1 MIVNE
6 LIDKICS
13 YGYEVNNRGYIL
25 KYSHKAKGLEICGQ
39 LNRGGAYFYA
49 KNVSPFN
56 YGQNSTKDILGGVLK
71 HYKPIELPK
80 LLPTIQHDFT
90 FEDYLNTTNKK
101 NQLGIYIKSFRKETL
116 ENKVKGNKYDIRGVK
131 SGYLKDA
138 TLLPYIDKN
147 NKFQTAKIV
156 KYNTKSGKRSK
167 EKYSANWFHAYK
179 PIKETLGIEGNI
191 SKSHNCFFGEHL
203 IPHNNKPIVIVEGEK
218 TAIILSDIYKN
229 IVFVATGGLTQLER
243 LDYSMMYGREVHLF
257 PDNAAVEWFE
267 IAKYRGW
274 NASKVL
280 EQKGVVKGS
289 DALDYFVSDID
300 NRIWL
305 ELHKELT
312 DINYLQAEEVDYK
325 GLNFHIKKK
334 KSESFC
340 LPNFQQFEKLVFK
353 KDEAPTGGFKGKNF
367 FIYGSNFDTLSA
379 NIDFN
384 SWVKDAEGWKEV
396 TAEVMLKRIEALYKI
411 IKFLNPKR
419 KYNKIVYKLIKE
431 IRAYSNYEF
440 NTKHIKRNLFPLWD
454 SEEIY
459 NAVQPY
465 VKSRNWVFASDRTFK
480 HNTTDF
486 IKALN
491 DDKKLFMTNL
501 YLKQIREFIQ
511 EKEYIEITDIVDKKR
526 DNVYLWNL
534 AKEYNKRVLG
544 CETPNQWKQKYL
556 LDDYIDYCGEVP
568 SNSVVLRN
576 TFVTRRTIEK
586 YHTFIEDK
594 LYYNNLIAEV
604 DRLIDCPQCFNI
616 LRNVE
621 GGKISLVLLPIES
634 NQAPLISPKDAFIEE
649 LEMSN
654 SILNIPDIEAL
665 RYALNLKGGREYM
678 NDRGEMI
685 PKTDTEAFLES
696 WFKFNYQLTEG
707 EMAKLKREGLVNYLK
722 TQTNYKSEGV
732 DDWIIFE
739 RESKEYDKI
748 MELSKDWIKVA

>member
-25 KYSHKAKGLEICGQ
+25 KYSQKAKGLEICGQ
-39 LNRGGAYFYA
+39 LNKGGAYFYA
-49 KNVSPFN
+49 KNVSPFKE
-56 YGQNSTKDILGGVLK
+56 GQNSTKDILGGVLK

-80 LLPTIQHDFT
+80 LLPTIQHNFS

-101 NQLGIYIKSFRKETL
+101 NQLGIYIKSFRKELL

-147 NKFQTAKIV
+147 NNFQTAKIV
-156 KYNTKSGKRSK
+156 KYNTVSGKRSK

-179 PIKETLGIEGNI
+179 PIKEALGIEGNV
-191 SKSHNCFFGEHL
+191 SKSYNCFFGEHL

-218 TAIILSDIYKN
+218 TAILLSDIYKN
-229 IVFVATGGLTQLER
+229 IVFVASGGLTQLER

-257 PDNAAVEWFE
+257 PDNGASEWFE

-274 NASKVL
+274 NISKVL
-280 EQKGVVKGS
+280 EQDGAVLGS
-289 DALDYFVSDID
+289 DALDYYVSDID
-300 NRIWL
+300 NEIWK
-305 ELHKELT
+305 ELHNELT
-312 DINYLQAEEVDYK
+312 DINYLRAEEIDYK
-325 GLNFHIKKK
+325 GLNFQVKKK
-334 KSESFC
+334 KTESFC

-353 KDEAPTGGFKGKNF
+353 KDEAPSGGFKGKNF
-367 FIYGSNFDTLSA
+367 FIYGNNFDTLSA

-384 SWVKDAEGWKEV
+384 SWVKGADGWTEL

-440 NTKHIKRNLFPLWD
+440 NTKHVKKNLFPLWD

-459 NAVQPY
+459 NAIQPY
-465 VKSRNWVFASDRTFK
+465 LKSRNWVFASDTTFK
-480 HNTTDF
+480 HNTSDF
-486 IKALN
+486 VKALN
-491 DDKKLFMTNL
+491 DDKKLFITNL
-501 YLKQIREFIQ
+501 YLKQMREFIK
-511 EKEYIEITDIVDKKR
+511 EKEYINITDIIDKKR

-544 CETPNQWKQKYL
+544 CETPNQWKQKDL
-556 LDDYIDYCGEVP
+556 LEDYIDYCGEVP
-568 SNSVVLRN
+568 SNSIILRN
-576 TFVTRRTIEK
+576 TLVTRRTIEK
-586 YHTFIEDK
+586 YHNFIEDK
-594 LYYNNLIAEV
+594 LFYNNLIAEV

-616 LRNVE
+616 LRSGE
-621 GGKISLVLLPIES
+621 GSKISLILVPFKTNE
-634 NQAPLISPKDAFIEE
+634 APLITTKEAFNYE
-649 LEMSN
+649 LEMDN
-654 SILNIPDIEAL
+654 SVLNISDVEAL
-665 RYALNLKGGREYM
+665 RHSLSLKGGRYYM
-678 NDRGEMI
+678 NYRGEML
-685 PKTDTEAFLES
+685 PNTDSEAFLES
-696 WFKFNYQLTEG
+696 WLKFNYQLTEG
-707 EMAKLKREGLVNYLK
+707 EMAKLKREGLVNHLK

-732 DDWIIFE
+732 DEWE
-739 RESKEYDKI
+739 KI
-748 MELSKDWIKVA
+748 HEEIQRDIMLTKDWIKVA